1 VCICTATASPEKEKM
16 NERVDY
22 FISGVKIKEG
32 HVTHLRIHKAL
43 SNNSFAPHGILQPR
57 STMVVNIKS
66 KHMVYR
72 TLVEDGD
79 ALRPAERV
87 HLIEHGCRF
96 YLRIQD
102 TPEPGDNLGVV
113 PEV

>member
-1 VCICTATASPEKEKM
+1 M

-43 SNNSFAPHGILQPR
+43 SNTSFAPHGILQPR
-57 STMVVNIKS
+57 STVVVNIKS

-79 ALRPAERV
+79 MLRPAERV
-87 HLIEHGCRF
+87 HLVEHGCRF
-96 YLRIQD
+96 YLRIQE